1 MIDFENEFV
10 DAVAKAVTAKFPKA
24 EVVSEYVPK
33 PSSFPHVYIRETDNS
48 TDTRSL
54 PLAGKE
60 TMARI
65 VYTIDVHSN
74 VKRGRKTQCKA
85 AMAVVDDVMQAY
97 GFSRTFCNPFPNE
110 NDASIYRIV
119 ARYTKLQPDYI
130 IKI

>member
-48 TDTRSL
+48 SETRSFRVRGGETNARL
-54 PLAGKE
+54 TYTVDVFSNRKGGKKSECKAVMAAVDE
-60 TMARI
+60 TMQS
-65 VYTIDVHSN
+65 YN
-74 VKRGRKTQCKA
+74 FQ
-85 AMAVVDDVMQAY
+85 
-97 GFSRTFCNPFPNE
+97 RTLCNPFPNE

-119 ARYTKLQPDYI
+119 ARYSKLQSSQMEV
-130 IKI
+130 